1 MALCFIVGVVL
12 TDSANGLVRV
22 FKNKK
27 MPGHMGDVQRT
38 TQNLKVIKLI
48 PEKNLLLVKGS
59 VPGSKGCVLSVRVR
73 KIQDFSLGFTMKFKL
88 FKSDGSSSSDTEIKN
103 FPTLDDGKGVDALRQ
118 CILAVRANQR
128 QGNASTK
135 TQMKCLVQEKI
146 YRQKGLGTGRA
157 GDKRA
162 IQRTGGGVA
171 FGPKPRSY
179 NQKVNSKVRKLA
191 LTRALVDQASGGSIS
206 LIEEWSIESPKTK
219 DFNTLLSS
227 IGSEKE
233 LNHWRDN

>member
-1 MALCFIVGVVL
+1 
-12 TDSANGLVRV
+12 
-22 FKNKK
+22 
-27 MPGHMGDVQRT
+27 
-38 TQNLKVIKLI
+38 
-48 PEKNLLLVKGS
+48 
-59 VPGSKGCVLSVRVR
+59 
-73 KIQDFSLGFTMKFKL
+73 MKFKL

-135 TQMKCLVQEKI
+135 TRDEVSGSGKKI

-179 NQKVNSKVRKLA
+179 NQKVNAKVRKLA

-206 LIEEWSIESPKTK
+206 LIEEWSIETPKTK
-219 DFNTLLSS
+219 DFNTLLSL
-227 IGSEKE
+227 IGSEKRTLIIGE
-233 LNHWRDN
+233 TINRNLFLASRNLPNVKAVKALDVNAFDLISADQVFSCVKGINSLISKL